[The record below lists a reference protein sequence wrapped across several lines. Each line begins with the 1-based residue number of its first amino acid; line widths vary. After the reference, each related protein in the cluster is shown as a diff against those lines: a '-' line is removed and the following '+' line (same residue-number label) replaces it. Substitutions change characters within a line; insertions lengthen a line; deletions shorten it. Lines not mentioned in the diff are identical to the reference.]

1 MHNRLAR
8 TSFLLVGSVTW
19 ILTEASVM
27 TALKCLAA
35 AAALAFSVH
44 GAIACPGYGEYTM
57 AEANAAASTAQS
69 QAPQPAPVQ
78 QSIAPAASTS
88 TDVASAVAAPASQS
102 PVQR

>member
-1 MHNRLAR
+1 
-8 TSFLLVGSVTW
+8 
-19 ILTEASVM
+19 M

-44 GAIACPGYGEYTM
+44 AAIACPGYGEYTM
-57 AEANAAASTAQS
+57 AGVNAAASTAQS

-88 TDVASAVAAPASQS
+88 TDVASVVAEPASQS
-102 PVQR
+102 PMQR